1 MGGQGRIRRS
11 CPVPLVR
18 SALPGATSVRY
29 RRAMLV
35 RRFDDPLAF
44 REVATP
50 YLMRDEARHNL
61 LLGISTTLIQRPDLY
76 EAFDLWVVSD
86 GDEVTGAALRTHPL
100 NLVLAQPAD
109 DQALDALVDRL
120 LQERQALP
128 GVVAA
133 LPELEAF
140 VGAWTSEN
148 DLDATRVLRHGVYEL
163 REVLPV
169 PAAPG
174 HVRPVTPEDRDVL
187 IPWIVAFAEEALPE
201 DQDPER
207 QVRFVESRLEATDHA
222 GLWFWE
228 DGGRPVSVSG
238 YGGATPNGMRIGP
251 VYTPPEFRG
260 RGYATTLVSEQ
271 SRWLLG
277 TGRTLCFLYADLDNP
292 TSNALY
298 RRIGYR
304 MIAEAGEVRFD
315 PRDAA

>member
-1 MGGQGRIRRS
+1 M
-11 CPVPLVR
+11 VNPLLAAR
-18 SALPGATSVRY
+18 LLRY
-29 RRAMLV
+29 RRRMLV
-35 RRFDDPLAF
+35 RRFDDPVAF
-44 REVATP
+44 RDAATP
-50 YLMRDEARHNL
+50 YLLRDEARHNL

-76 EAFDLWVVSD
+76 EAFDLWVVSE

-100 NLVLAQPAD
+100 NLVLAQPSNEA
-109 DQALDALVDRL
+109 AMDALIDRL
-120 LQERQALP
+120 LQERQELP
-128 GVVAA
+128 GVIAA
-133 LPELEAF
+133 IPELETF

-148 DLDATRVLRHGVYEL
+148 GLDATRVLRHGVYEL

-174 HVRPVTPEDRDVL
+174 SARPVTPEDRDQV
-187 IPWIVAFAEEALPE
+187 IPWIISFAEEALPE
-201 DQDPER
+201 DNETER
-207 QVRFVESRLEATDHA
+207 QIRFVESRLASTDDA

-251 VYTPPEFRG
+251 VYTPPELRG
-260 RGYATTLVSEQ
+260 RGYATTLVAEQ
-271 SRWLLG
+271 SRWLLD
-277 TGRTLCFLYADLDNP
+277 TGRTLCFLYADLENP

>member
-1 MGGQGRIRRS
+1 M
-11 CPVPLVR
+11 VNPLLAAR
-18 SALPGATSVRY
+18 LLRY
-29 RRAMLV
+29 RRRMLV
-35 RRFDDPLAF
+35 RRFDDPVAF
-44 REVATP
+44 RDAATP
-50 YLMRDEARHNL
+50 YLLRDEARHNL

-76 EAFDLWVVSD
+76 EAFDLWVVSE
-86 GDEVTGAALRTHPL
+86 GDKVTGAALRTHPL
-100 NLVLAQPAD
+100 NLVLAQPSNEA
-109 DQALDALVDRL
+109 AMDALIDRL
-120 LQERQALP
+120 LQERQELP
-128 GVVAA
+128 GVIAA
-133 LPELEAF
+133 IPELETF

-148 DLDATRVLRHGVYEL
+148 GLDATRVLRHGVYEL

-174 HVRPVTPEDRDVL
+174 SARPVTPEDRDQV
-187 IPWIVAFAEEALPE
+187 IPWIISFAEEALPE
-201 DQDPER
+201 DNETER
-207 QVRFVESRLEATDHA
+207 QIRFVESRLASTDDA

-251 VYTPPEFRG
+251 VYTPPELRG
-260 RGYATTLVSEQ
+260 RGYATTLVAEQ
-271 SRWLLG
+271 SRWLLD
-277 TGRTLCFLYADLDNP
+277 TGRTLCFLYADLENP

>member
-1 MGGQGRIRRS
+1 M
-11 CPVPLVR
+11 P
-18 SALPGATSVRY
+18 VRY

-35 RRFDDPLAF
+35 RRFDDPRAF

-50 YLMRDEARHNL
+50 YLVRDEARHNL
-61 LLGISTTLIQRPDLY
+61 LLGVSTMLIQQPDLY

-86 GDEVTGAALRTHPL
+86 GDDVTGAALRTHPL
-100 NLVLAQPAD
+100 NLVLAQPSD
-109 DQALDALVDRL
+109 DEALDALVERL
-120 LQERQALP
+120 LHERQALP
-128 GVVAA
+128 GVIAA

-140 VGAWTSEN
+140 VAAWTSAN

-163 REVLPV
+163 REVLPA

-174 HVRPVTPEDRDVL
+174 RPRPATPEDRDLV

-201 DQDPER
+201 DNDPQR
-207 QVRFVESRLEATDHA
+207 QVRFVESRLAANDDA
-222 GLWFWE
+222 GMWLWE

-238 YGGATPNGMRIGP
+238 YGGATPNGIRIGP
-251 VYTPPEFRG
+251 VYTPPELRG

>member
-1 MGGQGRIRRS
+1 MGGPARTRRS
-11 CPVPLVR
+11 PLETLLTTGR
-18 SALPGATSVRY
+18 SRY
-29 RRAMLV
+29 GRPMLV
-35 RRFDDPLAF
+35 RRFDDPTAF
-44 REVATP
+44 QEAATP
-50 YLMRDEARHNL
+50 YLLRDEARHNL
-61 LLGISTTLIQRPDLY
+61 LFGISTTLIQRPDLY
-76 EAFDLWVVSD
+76 EAFDLWVVSEED
-86 GDEVTGAALRTHPL
+86 DVTAVALRTHPF
-100 NLVLAQPAD
+100 NLVLAQPSSDA
-109 DQALDALVDRL
+109 ALDVLVDRL
-120 LQERQALP
+120 VQERQVIP
-128 GVVAA
+128 GVIAA
-133 LPELEAF
+133 IPELEAF

-148 DLDATRVLRHGVYEL
+148 ALDATRVLRHGVYEL

-174 HVRPVTPEDRDVL
+174 NARPVTPRDREQV
-187 IPWIVAFAEEALPE
+187 IPWIIAFAEEALPE
-201 DQDPER
+201 DNETER
-207 QVRFVESRLEATDHA
+207 QIRLVEARLAATGDA

-228 DGGRPVSVSG
+228 DGGRPVSISG

-251 VYTPPEFRG
+251 VYTPPELRG
-260 RGYATTLVSEQ
+260 RGYATTLVAEQ

>member
-1 MGGQGRIRRS
+1 M
-11 CPVPLVR
+11 VNPLLAAR
-18 SALPGATSVRY
+18 LLRY
-29 RRAMLV
+29 RRRMLV
-35 RRFDDPLAF
+35 RRFDDPVAF
-44 REVATP
+44 RDAATP
-50 YLMRDEARHNL
+50 YLLRDEARHNL

-76 EAFDLWVVSD
+76 EAFDLWVVSE

-100 NLVLAQPAD
+100 NLVLAQPSNEA
-109 DQALDALVDRL
+109 AMDALIDRL
-120 LQERQALP
+120 LQERQELP
-128 GVVAA
+128 GVIAA
-133 LPELEAF
+133 IPELEAF

-148 DLDATRVLRHGVYEL
+148 GLDATRVLRHGVYEL

-174 HVRPVTPEDRDVL
+174 SARPVTPEDRDQV
-187 IPWIVAFAEEALPE
+187 IPWIISFAEEALPE
-201 DQDPER
+201 DNETER
-207 QVRFVESRLEATDHA
+207 QIRFVESRLASTDDA

-251 VYTPPEFRG
+251 VYTPPELRG
-260 RGYATTLVSEQ
+260 RGYATTLVAEQ
-271 SRWLLG
+271 SRWLLD
-277 TGRTLCFLYADLDNP
+277 TGRTLCFLYADLENP

>member
-1 MGGQGRIRRS
+1 MGGCREPAGHHGE
-11 CPVPLVR
+11 PLLAAR
-18 SALPGATSVRY
+18 LLRY
-29 RRAMLV
+29 RRRMLV
-35 RRFDDPLAF
+35 RRFDDPVAF
-44 REVATP
+44 RDAATP
-50 YLMRDEARHNL
+50 YLLRDEARHNL

-76 EAFDLWVVSD
+76 EAFDLWVVSE
-86 GDEVTGAALRTHPL
+86 GDKVTGAALRTHPL
-100 NLVLAQPAD
+100 NLVLAQPSNEA
-109 DQALDALVDRL
+109 AMDALIDRL
-120 LQERQALP
+120 LQERQELP
-128 GVVAA
+128 GVIAA
-133 LPELEAF
+133 IPELETF

-148 DLDATRVLRHGVYEL
+148 GLDATRVLRHGVYEL

-174 HVRPVTPEDRDVL
+174 SARPVTPEDRDQV
-187 IPWIVAFAEEALPE
+187 IPWIISFAEEALPE
-201 DQDPER
+201 DNETER
-207 QVRFVESRLEATDHA
+207 QIRFVESRLASTDDA

-251 VYTPPEFRG
+251 VYTPPELRG
-260 RGYATTLVSEQ
+260 RGYATTLVAEQ
-271 SRWLLG
+271 SRWLLD
-277 TGRTLCFLYADLDNP
+277 TGRTLCFLYADLENP